1 MPLETRTLY
10 LAAEESMLSIRN
22 RCTLLSIS
30 RSNVYYKKAPE
41 SILNIEIKDRIE
53 EIWDERNNKGSRVI
67 TAELRTY
74 DNLPINRKRVQR
86 LMRMLHI
93 KGILPKRNLSK
104 VGEIQYKYPYALSG
118 MNIYRS
124 NLVWAIDITYC
135 KLPSG
140 MMYVIAILDI
150 FSRKV
155 LTHDV
160 TNTLEAVNC
169 INCLEKAILKYGR
182 PVIFNSDQGS
192 QFTCNE
198 WINTLEKHK
207 IIISMDGKGRWVDNV
222 YVERFWRTFK
232 YECIFLLGIETA
244 PELKQETTK
253 YIQYYNTL
261 RLHSRLDY
269 KTPQSIYNASIVGNP
284 TDVIIYCEYPS
295 LDERTKKQRK
305 RVLPSVNTLC

>member
-1 MPLETRTLY
+1 MPLDARTRY
-10 LAAEESMLSIRN
+10 LTTEESTLSIRN

-30 RSNVYYKKAPE
+30 RSSVYYKKTPE

-104 VGEIQYKYPYALSG
+104 VGEIQYKFPYALSG

-155 LTHDV
+155 LNHYV

-169 INCLEKAILKYGR
+169 INCLEKAILKYGK

-222 YVERFWRTFK
+222 YVERFWRTLK

-284 TDVIIYCEYPS
+284 TDAIIYCEYPA